1 MEQRKAKSQLT
12 PNDVPNKSGKGE
24 INNFTKAWKAECN
37 KAGMNRL
44 FHYFRR
50 TAIHN
55 MVRAGIP
62 ERVTM
67 QIIGPKRDQFLTVTI
82 LCQSVI

>member
-1 MEQRKAKSQLT
+1 MEERKAKSQLT
-12 PNDVPNKSGKGE
+12 PYVFPNKSGKGK
-24 INNFTKAWKAECN
+24 INNFMKVWKAECN
-37 KAGMNRL
+37 KAGTNRL

-50 TAIHN
+50 TAIRN

-62 ERVTM
+62 ERVAM
-67 QIIGPKRDQFLTVTI
+67 QISGPKRDQFLTVTI